1 MFNKRKIT
9 QLALAAFMFITI
21 IAPAYGRM
29 GAEEAAAVTQVQLD
43 RADAAGLTFT
53 LHTAD
58 FSAAPDGRIII
69 DSLTHTL
76 QEAGAPA
83 LPYYA
88 AYIAVPP
95 EASVAV
101 TVATSGVSTR
111 QVASVRPAPQ
121 PDPDAVNPASDLSLL
136 ATAQSAEE
144 LLPLVYTPDT
154 AVYSRDA
161 LYPDV
166 AYSLSEPLYYRDM
179 RLVELRLYPLR
190 YNPAR
195 QAMQQATAMHVNV
208 AFSDARF
215 DALQPA
221 PSADAAYERALSGSV
236 LNYAQALNW
245 RSLPEGVVNAPATSL
260 PTGVATYKIEVNQDG
275 IYNITGAALAAAGMN
290 LANVDPNTL
299 QMLHR
304 GETVAFQFV
313 DQNGNGRFEPNDS
326 IRFYGWAFDGPRSEK
341 QFINNNV
348 FWLWAGGSAALINTR
363 ANLAGGGYPLA
374 ESFQETITKEPENFF
389 FSTWTNRW
397 DDFPNEPDSFYWDF
411 IRQVA
416 PNPVTKTYTIDLP
429 DPIDSA
435 FEGVYLAEFMT
446 RENSLAGTTGT
457 YTVTTRLNEVPTLG
471 EVSWRGRRNVNAV
484 GAMVNSDLV
493 QPGAPGYPA
502 NEVAVSLNSR
512 NIVVAEIYLNRI
524 TVTYER
530 ALLARNNQLIFSD
543 VDGGQ
548 KEFQISGF
556 TTGVPANALV
566 WDITNP
572 KRPEQIL
579 MQASHISG
587 GGPYTFQVGSSHA
600 PGARFIA
607 AAADAAL
614 TAVSISRYTP
624 TNLNPP
630 GGADWIAIS
639 HNDFLPAAAALASHR
654 AALGLTTYV
663 VNINDIVN
671 QYGYGFHLPA
681 AIRSYLQHALGAWA
695 TPPSY
700 VTIFGDATVN
710 PRNLDCPT
718 TGPGACSQWDKD
730 EPTYVVTDLAFVDR
744 FAGLIPSDHPMALLS
759 GDDLLPDIGLA
770 RIPAQT
776 LAEANAAVQKIIT
789 YEGQRL
795 NNPQPWHDAILMV
808 ADDPDGGGN
817 FCRENEL
824 VAEAIPSEVDLTQLC
839 LPEPTTAATDALR
852 TEMGQYVNDQGISTL
867 NFRGHGSF
875 TGWADT
881 SGAPP
886 LLSIGQSD
894 FWLNGGRPV
903 IILSADCLDGY
914 FAWPN
919 RPALGETFLKSLNNR
934 GSVAHWSSAGLGFTF
949 EHTIL
954 NRAYYVGV
962 YDQDLL
968 AIGDA
973 VNFAKVQYHL
983 SGSDDSEMYGFILL
997 GDPAMQVYIQ
1007 PEEVKN
1013 LYLPIIVRQ

>member
-1 MFNKRKIT
+1 MFEKRRIT
-9 QLALAAFMFITI
+9 QLLLATCMLIALFV
-21 IAPAYGRM
+21 PAYARIETG
-29 GAEEAAAVTQVQLD
+29 AAVNTTQTRLD
-43 RADAAGLTFT
+43 RSDVDGLVFT
-53 LHTAD
+53 LRTAD
-58 FSAAPDGRIII
+58 FDIEPDGRITL
-69 DSLTHTL
+69 DNLTHVTR
-76 QEAGAPA
+76 EAGAPA

-101 TVATSGVSTR
+101 AIETSGITTRKVAT
-111 QVASVRPAPQ
+111 VRPAPQ
-121 PDPDAVNPASDLSLL
+121 PDPDAINPASDLSLL

-144 LLPLVYTPDT
+144 LLPLVFTPDT

-166 AYSLSEPLYYRDM
+166 AYSLSAPLYYRDM

-195 QAMQQATAMHVNV
+195 QTMQQAATMHVSV
-208 AFSDARF
+208 TFSGARL
-215 DALQPA
+215 DALHPA
-221 PSADAAYERALSGSV
+221 PSADAAYERALADTV
-236 LNYAQALNW
+236 LNFAQAEAW
-245 RSLPEGVVNAPATSL
+245 RSLPQDVVNAVETSL
-260 PTGVATYKIEVNQDG
+260 PIGVATYKIEINQDG
-275 IYNITGAALAAAGMN
+275 IYDITGAALAAAGMN
-290 LANVDPNTL
+290 LTNVDPNTI

-304 GETVAFQFV
+304 GETVAFQFI
-313 DQNGNGRFEPNDS
+313 DQNGNGRFDPNDK
-326 IRFYGWAFDGPRSEK
+326 IRFYGWAFEGPRSEK
-341 QFINNNV
+341 QFVNNNV
-348 FWLWAGGSAALINTR
+348 FWLWAGGSAAAINTR
-363 ANLAGGGYPLA
+363 ANLAGGGYPLV
-374 ESFQETITKEPENFF
+374 ESFQETITKEPENYF

-397 DDFPNEPDSFYWDF
+397 DEFPNEPDSFYWDF

-435 FEGVYLAEFMT
+435 FEGAYLAEFMT

-471 EVSWRGRRNVNAV
+471 ELSWRGRRNVNAV

-502 NEVAVSLNSR
+502 NEVTVSLNSR
-512 NIVVAEIYLNRI
+512 NIVVADIYLNRI

-530 ALLARNNQLIFSD
+530 ALLARNNQLIFGD
-543 VDGGQ
+543 VNGGQ
-548 KEFQISGF
+548 NEFQISGF
-556 TTGVPANALV
+556 TTNVPANALV

-572 KRPEQIL
+572 KQPEQVQ
-579 MQASHISG
+579 MRADNISG
-587 GGPYTFQVGSSHA
+587 SGPYTFQVGSNHA
-600 PGARFIA
+600 AGARFIA
-607 AAADAAL
+607 TTANATL

-624 TNLNPP
+624 TNINPP

-639 HNDFLPAAAALASHR
+639 HNNFLPAAVALANHR
-654 AALGLTTYV
+654 ANLGLTTYV

-671 QYGYGFHLPA
+671 QYGYGFHLPG
-681 AIRSYLQHALGAWA
+681 AIRSYLQYALGAWA

-700 VTIFGDATVN
+700 VTIFGDATIN

-718 TGPGACSQWDKD
+718 SGPGACSLWDKD

-744 FAGLIPSDHPMALLS
+744 FAGLVPSDHPMALLS
-759 GDDLLPDIGLA
+759 GDDLLPDIGIA

-776 LAEANAAVQKIIT
+776 QAEANAVVQKIIT
-789 YEGQRL
+789 YEGQRMTD
-795 NNPQPWHDAILMV
+795 PQPWHDAILMV
-808 ADDPDGGGN
+808 ADDADGGGN

-824 VAEAIPSEVDLTQLC
+824 VAEAIPAEVDLTQLC

-852 TEMGQYVNDQGISTL
+852 AAMGQYVNDQGISTL

-875 TGWADT
+875 TAWADT

-919 RPALGETFLKSLNNR
+919 RPALGETFLKALNNR

-954 NRAYYVGV
+954 NRAYYAGV
-962 YDQDLL
+962 YEQELL

-973 VNFAKVQYHL
+973 VNYAKVQYHL

-997 GDPAMQVYIQ
+997 GDPAMQVYVQ
-1007 PEEVKN
+1007 PEEVKS